1 MAARPE
7 SPALAAHD
15 LACERGGR
23 RLFAALSF
31 ALAAGEAL
39 VLEGPN
45 GSGKSSLLR
54 LLAGLLR
61 PVAGRVL
68 WHGLDTREEPGPWRR
83 ALVFL
88 GHRDAVKPAMTVA
101 ANLRFW
107 HAFEGGGGSVGAAL
121 EALGLAPLAALPA
134 ALLSAGQRRRLALAR
149 LALRPGGCWL
159 LDEPGAG
166 LDAPS
171 AALLA
176 ALIERHL
183 ALGGV
188 VAMAGRQAPAPAGAA
203 RLALPPPAQRG
214 SRHEES
220 VAPRAAWQ
228 LP

>member
-61 PVAGRVL
+61 PLAGRVL
-68 WHGLDTREEPGPWRR
+68 WRGLDTREEPGPWRR

-88 GHRDAVKPAMTVA
+88 GHRDAVKPALTVA

-107 HAFEGGGGSVGAAL
+107 HAFEGGGSVGEAL

-171 AALLA
+171 SALLA

-203 RLALPPPAQRG
+203 RLALPIPARFG
-214 SRHEES
+214 SRHER
-220 VAPRAAWQ
+220 AGPPRVAWQ